1 VLTSARNPR
10 VLAAAAL
17 HDART
22 RRREGLHLAEG
33 ARVCREA
40 LTAGAVVEVFHTG
53 GHDELRA
60 FADPSTRWTSVE
72 PHVMARISDA
82 TTPPGIVAV
91 VTTPDLGVVPAATGH
106 VLVLDGVSDPGNV
119 GTLLRTA
126 AAHGAAVV
134 SVGGADPFGP
144 KAVRASAGT
153 VYRTSIHRPEAGSD
167 LAGLLRGQGR
177 PVLGLAADGPRT
189 LAEAAA
195 DAGDHGIVL
204 AVGSEPHGL
213 GDALRDILDGE
224 VRIPMQAGVES
235 LNVAVA
241 GAIAMHVLMGA

>member
-1 VLTSARNPR
+1 MLTSTRNPR
-10 VLAAAAL
+10 VVAAAAL
-17 HDART
+17 HDARI
-22 RRREGLHLAEG
+22 RRREGIHLAEG
-33 ARVCREA
+33 ERVCREA
-40 LTAGAVVEVFHTG
+40 LAAGVVLEVFHTG
-53 GHDELRA
+53 GHDGLRVLSCA
-60 FADPSTRWTSVE
+60 STRWTEVE

-82 TTPPGIVAV
+82 ATPPGIVAV
-91 VTTPDLGVVPAATGH
+91 VRTPDLSVAPAATGS
-106 VLVLDGVSDPGNV
+106 VLVLDAVSDPGNV

-153 VYRTSIHRPEAGSD
+153 VYRAAIHRPEAGGD
-167 LAGLLRGQGR
+167 LAGLLRGRGR

-189 LAEAAA
+189 LADAAA
-195 DAGDHGIVL
+195 DVGEQGIVL
-204 AVGSEPHGL
+204 IVGSEPRGL

-235 LNVAVA
+235 LNVAAA